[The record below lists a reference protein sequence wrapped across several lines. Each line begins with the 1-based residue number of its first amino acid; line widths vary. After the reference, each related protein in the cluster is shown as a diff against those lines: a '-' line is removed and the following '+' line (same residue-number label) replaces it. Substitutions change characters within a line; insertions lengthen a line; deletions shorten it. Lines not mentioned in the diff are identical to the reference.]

1 MVQALVVCPQCG
13 KKFKIP
19 IVKKKGVCP
28 QCHASLIF
36 EVVNQPNRNMD
47 LGYHEEQINRKEFQE
62 VVDETIYGKS
72 QELHHPRVQDIA
84 VISTFDP
91 PRQLIHIEKSV
102 DRLLR
107 ARG

>member
-1 MVQALVVCPQCG
+1 MVQAFAVCPQCG

-36 EVVNQPNRNMD
+36 EVINPPNKKID
-47 LGYHEEQINRKEFQE
+47 QEYPEEYINREELQE
-62 VVDETIYGKS
+62 VVDATIHEKS
-72 QELHHPRVQDIA
+72 HELHPPRVQDIA
-84 VISTFDP
+84 IISTFDL
-91 PRQLIHIEKSV
+91 PRPLVHIEKSV

>member
-1 MVQALVVCPQCG
+1 MVQVFAVCPQCG

-19 IVKKKGVCP
+19 LIKKKGVCP

-36 EVVNQPNRNMD
+36 EVINPPPQKID
-47 LGYHEEQINRKEFQE
+47 QEYHEEYINREALQE
-62 VVDETIYGKS
+62 VVDATIHGKS
-72 QELHHPRVQDIA
+72 HEPHPPRVQDIA

-91 PRQLIHIEKSV
+91 PRPLVNIEKSV